1 MRSRFAVAASA
12 VFFALALG
20 VSPASAQGPGGEG
33 LLGLGIHVSALGG
46 PATALADL
54 GTIRSAAGNQAFT
67 TELNPGWAIG
77 GAVEVPVGRSFSVRA
92 DARATPGAEM
102 FTESL
107 TCPVGGA
114 TSEPQHCAARSQGT
128 LWTATGG
135 VVYETVTTPGTPS
148 AFIHAGVGV
157 KRYDFSTAPTVERL
171 GGEPAYTGEC
181 VLGDSVCEVHVD
193 DGFAGEHTD
202 VTGRVGFGVSM
213 SVGGVRLAGELA
225 DYVSVFAPADRPGQ
239 QELQHELFLTLEVAP
254 RL

>member
-1 MRSRFAVAASA
+1 MRSRYAVAASA
-12 VFFALALG
+12 LFFALALG
-20 VSPASAQGPGGEG
+20 VSPASAQGPAGEG
-33 LLGLGIHVSALGG
+33 FLGLGIHVSAFGG
-46 PATALADL
+46 PATALANL
-54 GTIRSAAGNQAFT
+54 GTTRSVAGDQAFT
-67 TELNPGWAIG
+67 TELDPGWAVG
-77 GAVEVPVGRSFSVRA
+77 GAVEVPVGGAFSVRA
-92 DARATPGAEM
+92 DARAMPGAEM

-107 TCPVGGA
+107 T
-114 TSEPQHCAARSQGT
+114 SEPEHCAARSQGT
-128 LWTATGG
+128 LWAATGG
-135 VVYETVTTPGTPS
+135 VVYETVTTRGTPS
-148 AFIHAGVGV
+148 AFIHAGAGV

-225 DYVSVFAPADRPGQ
+225 DYVSIFAPGDRPGQ